1 MLLASITSPN
11 SLALLSQGFLAV
23 VLRTTKHMATATT
36 AATAATPASTEAP
49 QYAIFADWNT
59 ASFEAR
65 VMHTELKAG
74 GNGEYVAV
82 TCVTNL
88 KDGEDG
94 IAIRF
99 TSAAGILK
107 LAKGGHLP
115 KGRRVHLVGSIAGFE
130 SAYTNADGLVVPLA
144 RPRLSLQGVSL
155 TLGAKPKAA

>member
-1 MLLASITSPN
+1 
-11 SLALLSQGFLAV
+11 
-23 VLRTTKHMATATT
+23 MATAIS

-88 KDGEDG
+88 KDGADG
-94 IAIRF
+94 VSVRF
-99 TSAAGILK
+99 TSSAGILK
-107 LAKGGHLP
+107 LAKAGFLM
-115 KGRRVHLVGSIAGFE
+115 KGRRVHLTGTIAGFE
-130 SAYTNADGLVVPLA
+130 SAYTNADGLVVPLQ
-144 RPRLSLQGVSL
+144 RPRLQLQGVQL
-155 TLGAKPKAA
+155 KLGAKPKSAS